1 MKIKQHS
8 RHVRD
13 KVVEKFKAGLACKSI
28 ASALDMPK
36 NTVQSIVNKWKQY
49 GTTANLPCHR
59 RPAKKTIQ
67 PRRALFGEVLKRPVV
82 ILEKL
87 PRSTAQQEMDGVG
100 WSTSKSQEAFRTDT
114 LSRLASFIARTDTK
128 QPQSHHPH
136 LPLYGCQECKKGFPY
151 AKDLLP
157 HQELKNALPKP
168 HRCPLCGQQ
177 FSLRSSLQLHQC
189 DLDSH
194 QRDGGHGS
202 TRRGA
207 PCTTPLS
214 NAGRAPE
221 KSLQRPPHLLDSSP
235 YACAPCGR
243 SFSQKQALL
252 HHQQAS
258 CSGSPS
264 NVADA
269 RSLPDE
275 SPPVSE
281 GDSAHSDFSDTP
293 GPSGGTISM
302 CHICSRI
309 FCTEAALLQHFQDN
323 HLQEELNAKA
333 QRDAEGERTVEVN
346 GGPSQ
351 SLKSKKKFLS
361 CRSCDMVFRC
371 TSKLY
376 MHRKE
381 KHRRENSARR
391 EPRPAIKKLRKV
403 CTYSCQI
410 CSKVFFHHLSL
421 RAHCKRHAE
430 EGRAPAED
438 KDVSASST
446 IKDSQPVK
454 VNPNVAKIRRP
465 GIKTRKP
472 GPGRPKKTDSALIR
486 PDREQQAEE
495 ESDFPCPS
503 CAQVFSVQQ
512 QLKEHMELHQ
522 SSVRR
527 RHCSVCSSEMDACK
541 GPGSKRQRLYHCVP
555 CQQGFSALDSFLE
568 HCQEHLRIRV
578 EEDRMSEGP
587 PLQASTA

>member
-87 PRSTAQQEMDGVG
+87 PRSTAQEMDGVG

>member
-1 MKIKQHS
+1 
-8 RHVRD
+8 
-13 KVVEKFKAGLACKSI
+13 
-28 ASALDMPK
+28 
-36 NTVQSIVNKWKQY
+36 
-49 GTTANLPCHR
+49 
-59 RPAKKTIQ
+59 
-67 PRRALFGEVLKRPVV
+67 
-82 ILEKL
+82 
-87 PRSTAQQEMDGVG
+87 MDGVG